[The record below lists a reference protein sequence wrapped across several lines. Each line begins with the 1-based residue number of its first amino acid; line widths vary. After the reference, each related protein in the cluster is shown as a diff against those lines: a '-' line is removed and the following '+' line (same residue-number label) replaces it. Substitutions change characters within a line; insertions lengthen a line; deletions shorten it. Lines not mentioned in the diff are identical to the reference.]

1 MAGSVAVLTVLV
13 LLEVLEV
20 LELASEMSN
29 LDISLTVSVSSGRR
43 ISEDTNDTFLNRG
56 SSDIALFNTYFHI
69 AALPIVFIHLS

>member
-13 LLEVLEV
+13 LLEV

-56 SSDIALFNTYFHI
+56 SSDIALFNMYFHI